1 MLWGRRAKNRKLPGL
16 VRMGMIV
23 GDLNEVE
30 EWNEY
35 GELKENVEPAGTR
48 TDTISTPT
56 PSATS
61 TPSKPP
67 PSTTIP
73 SNPPSAPADTTTE
86 SSEPTSSTGF
96 SSAPAPAKEASFTT
110 ALRQAGFEAAKKA
123 NDAKTKAQQDALAA
137 AKSKDDELQKLD
149 NSGPTGMAPPS
160 GVTEAADAKEPETAG
175 AVVESKADKVPVT
188 GEGST
193 EEVEDAAHDDD
204 EAIQVAKAEKQS
216 TSNPITTGEPEEVLE
231 GTGQAEPP
239 APPAQDIPS
248 IAPPPS
254 SDNVP
259 SAADVEAAA
268 NESILKDK
276 SHIVLA
282 GREADRTPPAERA
295 DLGKEQVPEEPK
307 TISETP
313 LREVTATDEAQD
325 LPGKKTQEQE
335 AAEGEEAGTSVAD

>member
-1 MLWGRRAKNRKLPGL
+1 M
-16 VRMGMIV
+16 
-23 GDLNEVE
+23 E

-35 GELKENVEPAGTR
+35 GELKENVEPAGLR
-48 TDTISTPT
+48 TEPISTPT

-67 PSTTIP
+67 PSSAIP
-73 SNPPSAPADTTTE
+73 SNPPPAPTDNTTE
-86 SSEPTSSTGF
+86 SSEPTSSTG
-96 SSAPAPAKEASFTT
+96 SSPAPAPAPAKEASFTT

-123 NDAKTKAQQDALAA
+123 NDAKTKARQDALAA

-149 NSGPTGMAPPS
+149 NSGPTGMPPPS
-160 GVTEAADAKEPETAG
+160 GITEAADAKEPETAG
-175 AVVESKADKVPVT
+175 AVESKADEVPVT

-193 EEVEDAAHDDD
+193 EEVEDATKEDH
-204 EAIQVAKAEKQS
+204 EGIQVDKAREKS
-216 TSNPITTGEPEEVLE
+216 TSNPITTGESEEVLE

-254 SDNVP
+254 SEDVP

-282 GREADRTPPAERA
+282 GKEGDRTPPAERA
-295 DLGKEQVPEEPK
+295 DLGKEQERVEP
-307 TISETP
+307 SQVGETP
-313 LREVTATDEAQD
+313 LKEVTATDEAQD

-335 AAEGEEAGTSVAD
+335 AAEGAEAGTSVAD